1 MLSDVGGW
9 GVSECSRRPI
19 FIFFIKENWICAITR
34 HHSDNIL
41 LARNLPFDADVRQW
55 NHPLM
60 ILLHCLWAKSNNRT
74 RRQFEYDVTFFFFFL
89 WFCSFACTGRLLF
102 HSLFTLCKLCKWN
115 RLIAKWALKKTFF
128 KKTFRDA
135 FGQLHTEE
143 CKATKK

>member
-9 GVSECSRRPI
+9 GQTECSRRPI

-74 RRQFEYDVTFFFFFL
+74 CRQFEYDVTLFFLFFFDFVHSHARGGC
-89 WFCSFACTGRLLF
+89 CSIVCLRYA
-102 HSLFTLCKLCKWN
+102 N

-128 KKTFRDA
+128 KKTFRDT
-135 FGQLHTEE
+135 FGQLHTKE